1 MLMLLVICCR
11 ELLHNLRKYKASP
24 VLSVIRVGMIVR
36 FRMIVLDLRNR
47 ISIMISTVENP
58 CTIMYIIACK
68 HESSEMYTF
77 PLLENDNVRATFSIG
92 GSSRSSS
99 H

>member
-1 MLMLLVICCR
+1 MLMLLAICCR

-58 CTIMYIIACK
+58 HTIMYIIACRVN
-68 HESSEMYTF
+68 M
-77 PLLENDNVRATFSIG
+77 RAQRCIHFHCWKMIMLG
-92 GSSRSSS
+92 Q
-99 H
+99 HFL